1 MTPAHRS
8 LVFAVI
14 AATAGLGAGAAF
26 ADDQCT
32 SLDTVVHDF
41 KNKGAVVY
49 MIPTDRL
56 PAVVQDTSLYT
67 GDSYQDVTRG
77 FLAQAPGGVVL
88 GLEIGGCLLDP
99 IVHSPPQHEI

>member
-14 AATAGLGAGAAF
+14 VATAGLGAGAAF

-41 KNKGAVVY
+41 QNKGAVVY

-56 PAVVQDTSLYT
+56 QAVVQDTSLYT
-67 GDSYQDVTRG
+67 GGQLSGRDARLPGTSPGRRG
-77 FLAQAPGGVVL
+77 ARPRDRRLPARS
-88 GLEIGGCLLDP
+88 
-99 IVHSPPQHEI
+99 HRPQPAAA